1 MAVFDALHRRG
12 FLQTGALAMIGA
24 PGLLR
29 GAAPDRPLVETGDGR
44 LLGIHDRGAK
54 VFRGIPY
61 GGPVS
66 GPERRFRAPAPP
78 SPWTGIRDASGFGA
92 PSLQPPGQPMGPG
105 RPAPAED
112 CLFLNVWTPALDGK
126 PRPVMVYQ
134 HGGGFVVGSGSTPW
148 QDAARLVAENDV
160 VVVESNHR
168 LGIMG
173 YLYLG
178 QLLGEDYP
186 GNQGLMDLVMVL
198 RWVARNIAA
207 FGGDPGNVTIFGESG
222 GGGKTACLYAMPSAA
237 PYFHKAS
244 IESPIG
250 PGHMDPDAASVVTR
264 EVMKRLGI
272 SDAKALLSVPA
283 EALIRAQM
291 GGDPQSQP
299 GTRLPDQTASAQ
311 PSIMFWPFIDGTILP
326 EEPFAHSAPAISAHK
341 PLIIGGCKDEAVF
354 FNRLDPASFRLDEA
368 GLRARVTAMA
378 GPHAGEWIAAF
389 RSSRPHAS
397 PSQLYMAIATAA
409 PWRAHAIHI
418 AEAKAR
424 QKSAPAYAYL
434 LDYRDP
440 TPVEGTTYPQGS
452 PHASDIPM
460 KFNTALEFGPRDPA
474 RLKTAQNMSRM
485 WAQFAHTGRP
495 GAQGQPLW
503 PAYTLERRE
512 TMIIDAQC
520 RVARD
525 PEAAERRFITHQSGA
540 EDIR

>member
-1 MAVFDALHRRG
+1 MAVFDALNRRG

-24 PGLLR
+24 PSLLR
-29 GAAPDRPLVETGDGR
+29 GAAPDRPMAETDGGR
-44 LLGIHDRGAK
+44 LLGIHDRGVK

-61 GGPVS
+61 AGSVS
-66 GPERRFRAPAPP
+66 GADHRFRAPPP
-78 SPWTGIRDASGFGA
+78 PQGWAGIRDASVFGP

-105 RPAPAED
+105 RPTPAED

-134 HGGGFVVGSGSTPW
+134 HGGGFVVGSGAAPW
-148 QDAARLVAENDV
+148 QDGARLAAENDV
-160 VVVESNHR
+160 VVVQSNHR

-178 QLLGEDYP
+178 QLLGDDYP

-207 FGGDPGNVTIFGESG
+207 FGGDPANVTIFGESG
-222 GGGKTACLYAMPSAA
+222 GGGKTACLYAMPAAA

-250 PGHMDPDAASVVTR
+250 PGHMDPDAASAVTR

-272 SDAKALLSVPA
+272 SNAAALLSVPA
-283 EALIRAQM
+283 EALLKAQA
-291 GGDPQSQP
+291 GSD
-299 GTRLPDQTASAQ
+299 ASAQ
-311 PSIMFWPFIDGTILP
+311 PGTKLPAPPSDRPAIMFWPFIDGTILP
-326 EEPFAHSAPAISAHK
+326 EEPFARSAPSISAHK

-354 FNRLDPASFRLDEA
+354 FNRLDPAAFRLDEA
-368 GLRARVTAMA
+368 GLVARVSAMMGPRAR
-378 GPHAGEWIAAF
+378 EWIAAF
-389 RSSRPHAS
+389 RASRPHAS

-424 QKSAPAYAYL
+424 QHSAPAYAYI
-434 LDYRDP
+434 LDYRDS
-440 TPVEGTTYPQGS
+440 TPVEGTSYPQGS

-460 KFNTALEFGPRDPA
+460 KFNTAPEFGPRDPA

-485 WAQFAHTGRP
+485 WANFARNGHP
-495 GAQGQPLW
+495 AAKGQPHW

-512 TMIIDAQC
+512 TMVIDAQC
-520 RVARD
+520 RISSD
-525 PEAAERRFITHQSGA
+525 PEGKERRFIMRQSGV
-540 EDIR
+540 EDLR

>member
-1 MAVFDALHRRG
+1 MAAFDAFNRRS
-12 FLQTGALAMIGA
+12 FLQTGGLALIGA
-24 PGLLR
+24 PSLLR
-29 GAAPDRPLVETGDGR
+29 AAAPDRPMVEADDGR
-44 LLGIHDRGAK
+44 LLGIHDRGVK

-61 GGPVS
+61 AGSVS
-66 GPERRFRAPAPP
+66 GTDRRFRPP
-78 SPWTGIRDASGFGA
+78 VPPPTWSGIRDASAFGA
-92 PSLQPPGQPMGPG
+92 PSLQPAGQPMGPG

-134 HGGGFVVGSGSTPW
+134 HGGGFVVGSGAAPW
-148 QDAARLVAENDV
+148 QDAARLAAENDV
-160 VVVESNHR
+160 VVVQSNHR

-178 QLLGEDYP
+178 QMLGEDYP

-198 RWVARNIAA
+198 RWVGRNIAA

-222 GGGKTACLYAMPSAA
+222 GGGKTACLYTMPSAA

-250 PGHMDPDAASVVTR
+250 PGHMDPDAASAVTR

-272 SDAKALLSVPA
+272 SDAKALLSLPA
-283 EALIRAQM
+283 EALMKAQA
-291 GGDPQSQP
+291 GD
-299 GTRLPDQTASAQ
+299 DASAQ
-311 PSIMFWPFIDGTILP
+311 PGTTLPGQPSGPPSLMFWPFIDGTILP
-326 EEPFAHSAPAISAHK
+326 EEPFARSAPAISAHK
-341 PLIIGGCKDEAVF
+341 PLIIGGCRDEAVF
-354 FNRLDPASFRLDEA
+354 FNRLDPAAFRLDEA
-368 GLRARVTAMA
+368 GLFARVIAMA
-378 GPHAGEWIAAF
+378 GPRAGEWIASF
-389 RSSRPHAS
+389 RASRPHAS

-424 QKSAPAYAYL
+424 QHGAPAYAYI

-440 TPVEGTTYPQGS
+440 TPVEGTAYPQGS

-460 KFNTALEFGPRDPA
+460 KFNTAPEFGPRAPA
-474 RLKTAQNMSRM
+474 RLKTAQNMSQM
-485 WAQFAHTGRP
+485 WAYFAHTGRP
-495 GAQGQPLW
+495 AAKGQPQW

-525 PEAAERRFITHQSGA
+525 PEGAERRFFMQQPDA
-540 EDIR
+540 EAIR